1 MGRVSFAC
9 VLIAGRA
16 ERGRA
21 IFKEMDFVDPH
32 STLLKLG
39 LKEGMKVGDFGC
51 GSGHYA
57 LAASAM
63 VGPSGR
69 VYAVDV
75 QEDMLKRLKDDAE
88 RRGAR
93 NIDFVWGD
101 IERAGGTK
109 LKEGAMDAVILS
121 NTCFQLD
128 DKEGAVEETKRV
140 LKAGGLALLVEWT
153 GAHGGMGPSK
163 ERVVLPRDAEALFV
177 EGGFEKVKDF
187 SAGPHH
193 YAVIFRKA

>member
-1 MGRVSFAC
+1 M
-9 VLIAGRA
+9 LIARRIPA
-16 ERGRA
+16 ARGT
-21 IFKEMDFVDPH
+21 FKEMDFIDPH
-32 STLLKLG
+32 ATLLQLG

-69 VYAVDV
+69 VFAIDV

-93 NIDFVWGD
+93 NIDFIWGD
-101 IERAGGTK
+101 IEVAGGTK
-109 LKEGAMDAVILS
+109 LKENALDAVILS

-128 DKEGAVEETKRV
+128 DKEGAAEEAKRV
-140 LKAGGLALLVEWT
+140 LATHGLALLVEWT
-153 GAHGGMGPSK
+153 GAHGGMGPSS
-163 ERVVLPRDAEALFV
+163 ERVVLPRDAEALFTAA
-177 EGGFEKVKDF
+177 GFKKVKDF

-193 YAVIFRKA
+193 YGVVFKKP